1 MCLLSGGVDA
11 KNGVL
16 HHRHKSFFYFF
27 NAMPYRSVACFKNSA
42 YICGA
47 IEKIADILKVF
58 FAVLI

>member
-1 MCLLSGGVDA
+1 MVMMQKMVFCIIAIKV
-11 KNGVL
+11 
-16 HHRHKSFFYFF
+16 SFIFF